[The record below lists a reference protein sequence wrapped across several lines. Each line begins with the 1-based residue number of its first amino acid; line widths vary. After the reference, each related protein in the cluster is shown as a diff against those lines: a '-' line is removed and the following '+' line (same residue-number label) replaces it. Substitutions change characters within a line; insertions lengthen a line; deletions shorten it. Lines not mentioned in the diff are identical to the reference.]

1 MKRTIVAIVCGGLMG
16 ALGAR
21 FWPRTSVP
29 SKAPIAD
36 RMPRVSTE
44 RGSDISLL
52 KSSVKSTAVRQRNLS
67 PIQLQYDP
75 VALMAEDGVQPSE
88 VFHTEPRDD
97 VFAPKFETRLNKT
110 LTQIFQKLQIEN
122 KVLATKVECHT
133 LSCYVVIEVP
143 NVDGEAVYRL
153 LNNIPLGIVQQ
164 PNLEKDEDP
173 SRLDITLYEAYSPS
187 MRDDNEFAKQL
198 ELNTWRVLEINKRR
212 FAVGS
217 GDAPH

>member
-1 MKRTIVAIVCGGLMG
+1 MGVMVA
-16 ALGAR
+16 R
-21 FWPRTSVP
+21 YWPRSFV
-29 SKAPIAD
+29 SSRAVAD
-36 RMPRVSTE
+36 RVSHKSTG
-44 RGSDISLL
+44 RSSDLSLFAAPAR
-52 KSSVKSTAVRQRNLS
+52 STAVRQRYLS
-67 PIQLQYDP
+67 PTHVDYDP

-88 VFHTEPRDD
+88 VFHTEPRDV

-110 LTQIFQKLQIEN
+110 LTQIFEKLQIEN

-133 LSCYVVIEVP
+133 LSCFVVIEVP